1 MAYGGVAEA
10 KAAIDRV
17 SSFTNLVVIGST
29 QVTWFQ
35 DRVNETY
42 QYAYDK
48 GLSIISLRPSLPQY
62 SSTTLN
68 ETEWYAMAQSR
79 WGDRLLGFYILDEPG
94 GRQIDGNFQYAW
106 NNQTGYPGSY
116 AQAATMFTDGVSRW
130 LGYERP
136 PLIVSLQGLHL

>member
-1 MAYGGVAEA
+1 MKKSVLIFLLVSVLALQLLTGCFSINSTSAQTTPNVYIGIDVAYGGVAEA

-42 QYAYDK
+42 QYAFDR
-48 GLSIISLRPSLPQY
+48 GLSIISLRPSLPTY

-68 ETEWYAMAQSR
+68 ETE
-79 WGDRLLGFYILDEPG
+79 
-94 GRQIDGNFQYAW
+94 
-106 NNQTGYPGSY
+106 
-116 AQAATMFTDGVSRW
+116 
-130 LGYERP
+130 
-136 PLIVSLQGLHL
+136 